1 VNETAGDG
9 SAQRALMAVAARALE
24 LVPQGA
30 RVGLGTGRAAATF
43 IDALGERVRH
53 GFAVTGV
60 ATSLASAQRA
70 RALGIPLMEL
80 EEGVALDLTVD
91 GADEVAPNLDIVKG
105 RGGALVHERIVA
117 ASSRRQVI
125 LVGEEKWVPAL
136 GARGPIPVEIIRL
149 AQGLVVARCKALGL
163 RAALRLDVDG
173 PTPTRPFISE
183 NGNFTL
189 DCHLPVALADGR
201 AARALESALRAIPGV
216 VDTGLFLGTAE
227 RVLVGY
233 ADGRVDVHVQKTSVQ
248 KEAAASVARRVTILP
263 DRDAV
268 ATAAAEHFVTAAASA
283 MKQHGRFLVALSGG
297 STPRAMYA
305 RLASAEFASRIDWSR
320 VHVFWGDERCVPPDH
335 PESNY
340 RMARETLLD
349 RVSLPSAQV
358 HRMRGEDEPLVAAAA
373 YERELRQTFLPGE
386 EARFDLVL
394 LGMGDN
400 GHTASLFPGL
410 SAVRED
416 TRWVVAE
423 HVAKVGMWR
432 VTLTPVAL
440 NAAAQVL
447 FMVTGKEKSAM
458 LARVLDGPRMPETLP
473 SQAIAP
479 VDGVVTWLLDAAAAE
494 RTLSSSAP

>member
-1 VNETAGDG
+1 MKRPMGGDG
-9 SAQRALMAVAARALE
+9 SAQPALMAVAARALE
-24 LVPQGA
+24 LVPEGG
-30 RVGLGTGRAAATF
+30 RVGLGTGRAASAF
-43 IDALGERVRH
+43 IDALGQRVRD
-53 GFAVTGV
+53 GFTVTAV
-60 ATSLASAQRA
+60 ATSLGSATRA
-70 RALGIPLMEL
+70 RALGIPLVEL
-80 EEGVALDLTVD
+80 EDGVELDLTVD
-91 GADEVAPNLDIVKG
+91 GADEVAPNLDIIKG

-149 AQGLVVARCKALGL
+149 AHGLVVARCKTLGL
-163 RAALRLDVDG
+163 RAALRLDVDS

-189 DCHLPVALADGR
+189 DCHLPAALVDGR
-201 AARALESALRAIPGV
+201 AARALETALRAIPGV

-233 ADGRVDVHVQKTSVQ
+233 GDGRVDVHVQDIRMPVQATSG
-248 KEAAASVARRVTILP
+248 ARRVTILP
-263 DRDAV
+263 DREAV
-268 ATAAAEHFVTAAASA
+268 ATTAAELFVTSAASA
-283 MKQHGRFLVALSGG
+283 MKQHGRFVVALSGG
-297 STPRAMYA
+297 STPRALFA

-320 VHVFWGDERCVPPDH
+320 VHVFWGDERCVPPDD

-349 RVSLPSAQV
+349 RVPLPSAQI
-358 HRMRGEDEPLVAAAA
+358 HRIRGEDEPLAAAAA
-373 YERELRQTFLPGE
+373 YERELRQTFLPAA

-410 SAVRED
+410 SAVREK

-423 HVAKVGMWR
+423 HVAEVGMWR
-432 VTLTPVAL
+432 VTLTPTAL
-440 NAAAQVL
+440 NAAAHVL
-447 FMVTGKEKSAM
+447 FVVTGKEKSAM
-458 LARVLDGPRMPETLP
+458 LTRVLDGPRTPETLP
-473 SQAIAP
+473 AQAIAS
-479 VDGVVTWLLDAAAAE
+479 VDGVTTWLLDAAAAAE
-494 RTLSSSAP
+494 RPLE